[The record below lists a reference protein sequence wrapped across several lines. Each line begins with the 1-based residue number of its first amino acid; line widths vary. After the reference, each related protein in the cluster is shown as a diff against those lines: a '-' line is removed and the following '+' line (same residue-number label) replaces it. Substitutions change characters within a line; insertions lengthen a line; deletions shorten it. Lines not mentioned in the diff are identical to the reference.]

1 MSSVAAESLTEL
13 SNRLDAPARAARTD
27 PQARAELIEAMTP
40 LLRRWARRY
49 AGRGVDDDDLVQDG
63 AVGVL
68 RAALRYDPDRG
79 PFLPWARLWVRQAMQ
94 QTVAES
100 SRPLRLPTHVLWD
113 MHELKEQRE
122 RLTHGLAREPR
133 AMELADALGWGLDHL
148 TDVLA
153 VERAPADAVAADLV
167 EYPLAAEEFEQVLV
181 RVTSEQLRP
190 LLLRLSE
197 RERAVL
203 AARAAGESL
212 RTIGRRL
219 GVSGER
225 VRTIEERALARVRA
239 AARLEV
245 DTSPRLITRGGGG
258 ESTTDGGTNHGKSHR
273 T

>member
-1 MSSVAAESLTEL
+1 MSPVTAESLTDT
-13 SNRLDAPARAARTD
+13 SHRLDASARAARTD
-27 PQARAELIEAMTP
+27 PRARAELVEAMTP

-49 AGRGVDDDDLVQDG
+49 AGRGVDDDDLLQDG

-68 RAALRYDPDRG
+68 RAALRYDPQRG

-122 RLTHGLAREPR
+122 RLTRELRRPPR
-133 AMELADALGWGLDHL
+133 AMELADALGWGLDRVM
-148 TDVLA
+148 DVLA
-153 VERAPADAVAADLV
+153 VERPPADAEAADLV
-167 EYPLAAEEFEQVLV
+167 EYPLASDEFEDVLM
-181 RVTSEQLRP
+181 RVTSAQLRP
-190 LLLRLSE
+190 LLLHLSE

-203 AARAAGESL
+203 AARSSGESL

-225 VRTIEERALARVRA
+225 VRTIEERALARIRA
-239 AARLEV
+239 AARLGV
-245 DTSPRLITRGGGG
+245 DTSPRMLTRGGGS
-258 ESTTDGGTNHGKSHR
+258 ESTSDGGENHGKSHS